1 MTGPVARLSADEATQ
16 YWDQRPRGHRLSAW
30 ASPQSDVV
38 DADALAAR
46 LAAVEARFATDDPPL
61 PPFWGGYVVGVDD
74 PGAVAGSQGSAAR
87 PCALPTG
94 RRRRHVDPRATR
106 TVNPAAVVALIF
118 TGGFAIGDWS
128 SRARDDKR
136 LEYVCKPATLTALIV
151 VAITLDPASGASDRR
166 VWFVAALVFS
176 LLGDV
181 LLMLP
186 RDAFVAGLAAFLVA
200 HVCYVVGFW
209 TDPPAAIAMV
219 IASIV
224 VVLAVAPIART
235 VLRALASEPALR
247 PPVAIY
253 MVVIATMVASA
264 IASGNVVA
272 AVGAVLFAAS
282 DSLIAWDR
290 FVRPVA
296 RAEVTIMVTYHVG
309 QILLVLSLLV

>member
-1 MTGPVARLSADEATQ
+1 M
-16 YWDQRPRGHRLSAW
+16 
-30 ASPQSDVV
+30 
-38 DADALAAR
+38 
-46 LAAVEARFATDDPPL
+46 
-61 PPFWGGYVVGVDD
+61 
-74 PGAVAGSQGSAAR
+74 
-87 PCALPTG
+87 
-94 RRRRHVDPRATR
+94 
-106 TVNPAAVVALIF
+106 NPAALVALIV
-118 TGGFAIGDWS
+118 TGCFAVGDWS
-128 SRARDDKR
+128 SRVRNDKR
-136 LEYVCKPATLTALIV
+136 LEYVCKPGTLTALIV
-151 VAITLDPASGASDRR
+151 VAVALDPASGASDRR
-166 VWFVAALVFS
+166 AWFVAALVFS

-219 IASIV
+219 IASVV
-224 VVLAVAPIART
+224 VVLAVAPIARDGRCA
-235 VLRALASEPALR
+235 LLASEPALR

-272 AVGAVLFAAS
+272 AAGAVLFAAS